1 MSVKE
6 MKAEL
11 RKWRKL
17 DMVQY
22 CIIKSDFINELIN
35 NGYTKD
41 AAEAALAI

>member
-1 MSVKE
+1 MNVKE

-17 DMVQY
+17 DMIQY
-22 CIIKSDFINELIN
+22 CLIKSDFIDKLMN

-41 AAEAALAI
+41 AAEAALTI